1 MIIFTSSQMQKFRIS
16 DGVIS
21 SAFLFSCKLRSGRS
35 FQYWRIG
42 HFSFQI
48 NPLQVSRGV
57 LGKLLLLFSGK
68 SFGSFYFQVLS
79 MYSEICWCEIVCE
92 EVVIENDTIGRKAEI
107 WM

>member
-1 MIIFTSSQMQKFRIS
+1 MIIFTSSQMQEFRIS

-42 HFSFQI
+42 YFSFQI
-48 NPLQVSRGV
+48 NPLEVSRRV

-68 SFGSFYFQVLS
+68 SFGSFFLQVLS
-79 MYSEICWCEIVCE
+79 MYSEICCCAIVCQ
-92 EVVIENDTIGRKAEI
+92 EVKIENDTIGSFLK
-107 WM
+107 